1 VTPARLALL
10 LVLAGASVFLAVVPP
25 ARTTAEIARR
35 EHAQVEEQIQG
46 QRVRL
51 ADLDR
56 RRVESRVATARN
68 GAGAAR
74 ALRRAVLRA
83 LDGLPVTN
91 VEIVTTPS
99 DHGVV
104 AARCRAT
111 TRGRLPDLLR
121 VTRRLAAPASGA
133 LLERVSLGAV
143 REGVNLEVQAVTLRP
158 SP

>member
-1 VTPARLALL
+1 VTPARLTLL
-10 LVLAGASVFLAVVPP
+10 LVLASASVFLALVPP
-25 ARTTAEIARR
+25 ARTTTEAARR
-35 EHAQVEEQIQG
+35 EHAGVEEQIEAL
-46 QRVRL
+46 RVRL

-56 RRVESRVATARN
+56 RRVEGRLATAGN

-74 ALRRAVLRA
+74 ALRQAVLTA
-83 LDGLPVTN
+83 LDGLPVTS
-91 VEIVTTPS
+91 VEIVTTPA

-111 TRGRLPDLLR
+111 ARGRLPDLLR
-121 VTRRLAAPASGA
+121 VTRRLAAPTSGA

-143 REGVNLEVQAVTLRP
+143 REGANLEVQAVTLRP

>member
-46 QRVRL
+46 LRVRL

-56 RRVESRVATARN
+56 RRN